1 MPGNIKIDLDLPD
14 FENELN
20 ISVTLKRDGKSITY
34 SSTPSGAVASF
45 RSTESNPIPTT
56 PPREVSQLGTTKMGS
71 GNGSVIETMTGSSEG
86 VYAQKPPYTPPL
98 GGNCMNISL

>member
-34 SSTPSGAVASF
+34 SSTPSDVVASF

-56 PPREVSQLGTTKMGS
+56 PPREVSQLGTAKMGS
-71 GNGSVIETMTGSSEG
+71 GSVMDTMPGNEG